1 MKHLALLILST
12 AAAVLAGCS
21 RDDGIVELP
30 LTPREGYGPF
40 EFGFALA
47 SPNTDDETDVWY
59 NIQINPL
66 SAPSGMSDVEYGGIE
81 TDFYQTVYQGYCS
94 GDISA
99 EWYDRW
105 TGLLTTALDSTRLS
119 KAPVKTRIAFAIGK
133 DASGQTVAAIDT
145 DNDLELDD
153 EKVFV
158 PADLDTI
165 WASDNKDSVA
175 LANVVTV
182 SAERYSDGEITQIT
196 VPVSVAYSRRLG
208 SLCTNFATYSETEY
222 NGVGIA
228 VRPSQYLTYSTGL
241 ELVLT
246 GDADPQTGKV
256 AASRILRIG
265 DVMNIK
271 GEILRIK
278 GVDTGNNTLLL
289 EKTGLSADET
299 YAALPGFKAYPFEG
313 SEFTSGQKVS
323 LEGLRGR
330 YVLLDFWALGCPPCL
345 DEFPVLRQLHDST
358 DREDFEIIGIIY
370 PGREDQ
376 IREII
381 SDYGIDWPQI
391 MSDKDTNDI
400 TGRYGISYFPTT
412 YLIGPDGVIIEKDIR
427 GQATVDRVLSLL
439 GKNAG

>member
-1 MKHLALLILST
+1 MKHPALLILSA

-30 LTPREGYGPF
+30 LTPQEGYGPF
-40 EFGFALA
+40 EFGFAAATL
-47 SPNTDDETDVWY
+47 NTDDETDHWY
-59 NIQINPL
+59 KTQLYPL
-66 SAPSGMSDVEYGGIE
+66 SAPSGMSEVKYGTIE
-81 TDFYQTVYQGYCS
+81 TDFYQTVYQSYCS

-99 EWYDRW
+99 EWYDTW

-145 DNDLELDD
+145 DNDLEFDD
-153 EKVFV
+153 EKVFIPTDV
-158 PADLDTI
+158 DTI
-165 WASDNKDSVA
+165 WTSDNKDSVA
-175 LANVVTV
+175 LANVIAV
-182 SAERYSDGEITQIT
+182 SAERYSNGEITQIT
-196 VPVSVAYSRRLG
+196 IPVSVSYSRRYG
-208 SLCTNFATYSETEY
+208 TVCTNFATYSETEY

-228 VRPSQYLTYSTGL
+228 VRPSQYLTYSSGL
-241 ELVLT
+241 ELVLP

-256 AASRILRIG
+256 AASRTLRIG
-265 DVMNIK
+265 NLLNIK
-271 GEILRIK
+271 GELLRIK
-278 GVDTGNNTLLL
+278 GVDDNTLLL
-289 EKTGLSADET
+289 EKTGLSAEET
-299 YAALPGFKAYPFEG
+299 YAAQPGFKAYPFEG
-313 SEFTSGQKVS
+313 AEFTSGQKVS

-381 SDYGIDWPQI
+381 SAYGIDWPQI

-427 GQATVDRVLSLL
+427 GQAIVDKVLSLL

>member
-1 MKHLALLILST
+1 MKHLALLILS
-12 AAAVLAGCS
+12 AAVAVLAGCS
-21 RDDGIVELP
+21 HDDGIVELP
-30 LTPREGYGPF
+30 LTPRQGYGPF
-40 EFGFALA
+40 ECGF
-47 SPNTDDETDVWY
+47 SGSSVNTGDETNVWY
-59 NIQINPL
+59 KTQLRPL
-66 SAPSGMSDVEYGGIE
+66 SAPPGMSDVEYGDIE
-81 TDFYQTVYQGYCS
+81 TDFYQMVYQSYCS
-94 GDISA
+94 GDISP
-99 EWYDRW
+99 EWYGQL
-105 TGLLTTALDSTRLS
+105 TGGLTVALDSTRLS
-119 KAPVKTRIAFAIGK
+119 KAPVKTKIAFALGK
-133 DASGQTVAAIDT
+133 NASGQTVAAIDT

-158 PADLDTI
+158 PADLETV

-175 LANVVTV
+175 LANIVTASV
-182 SAERYSDGEITQIT
+182 EHYSKGRISQIS
-196 VPVSVAYSRRLG
+196 VPLSVFYSR
-208 SLCTNFATYSETEY
+208 SLHYMFTSFATYSETEY
-222 NGVGIA
+222 NGVKIA

-278 GVDTGNNTLLL
+278 GVNTENNTLLL

-299 YAALPGFKAYPFEG
+299 YAAQPDFKAYPFEG
-313 SEFTSGQKVS
+313 GEFTSGQKVS

-330 YVLLDFWALGCPPCL
+330 YVLVDFWALGCPPCL
-345 DEFPVLRQLHDST
+345 DEFPVLRQLYDST
-358 DREDFEIIGIIY
+358 DRDDFEIIGIIY

-381 SDYGIDWPQI
+381 SAYGIGWPQI

-427 GQATVDRVLSLL
+427 GQAIVDKVLSLL

>member
-1 MKHLALLILST
+1 MKHPALLILSA

-30 LTPREGYGPF
+30 LTPRQGYGPF
-40 EFGFALA
+40 EFGFAAATL
-47 SPNTDDETDVWY
+47 NTDDETDHWY
-59 NIQINPL
+59 KTQLYPL
-66 SAPSGMSDVEYGGIE
+66 SAPSGMSEVKYGTIE
-81 TDFYQTVYQGYCS
+81 TDFYQTVYQSYCS

-99 EWYDRW
+99 EWYDTW

-145 DNDLELDD
+145 DNDLEFDD
-153 EKVFV
+153 EKVFIPTDV
-158 PADLDTI
+158 DTI
-165 WASDNKDSVA
+165 WTSDNKDSVA
-175 LANVVTV
+175 LANVIAV
-182 SAERYSDGEITQIT
+182 SAERYSNGEITQIT
-196 VPVSVAYSRRLG
+196 IPVSVSYSRRYG
-208 SLCTNFATYSETEY
+208 TVCTSFATYSETEY
-222 NGVGIA
+222 NGVKIA

-278 GVDTGNNTLLL
+278 GVNTENNTLLL
-289 EKTGLSADET
+289 GKTGLSADKT
-299 YAALPGFKAYPFEG
+299 YAAQPGFKAYPFEG
-313 SEFTSGQKVS
+313 GEFTSGQKVS

-345 DEFPVLRQLHDST
+345 DEFPVLRQLYDST
-358 DREDFEIIGIIY
+358 DRDDFEIIGIIY

-381 SDYGIDWPQI
+381 SAYGIGWPQI

-427 GQATVDRVLSLL
+427 GQAIVDKVLSLL

>member
-1 MKHLALLILST
+1 MKHPALLILSA

-30 LTPREGYGPF
+30 LTPQEGYGPF
-40 EFGFALA
+40 EFGFAAATL
-47 SPNTDDETDVWY
+47 NTNDETDHWY
-59 NIQINPL
+59 KTQLYPL
-66 SAPSGMSDVEYGGIE
+66 SAPSGMSEVKYGTIE
-81 TDFYQTVYQGYCS
+81 TDFYQTVYQSYCS

-99 EWYDRW
+99 EWYDTW

-158 PADLDTI
+158 PADLETV

-175 LANVVTV
+175 LANIVTASV
-182 SAERYSDGEITQIT
+182 EHYSKGRISQIS
-196 VPVSVAYSRRLG
+196 VPLSVFYSR
-208 SLCTNFATYSETEY
+208 SLHYMFTSFATYSETEY
-222 NGVGIA
+222 NGVKIA
-228 VRPSQYLTYSTGL
+228 VRPSQYLTYSSGL
-241 ELVLT
+241 ELVLP

-256 AASRILRIG
+256 AASRTLRIG
-265 DVMNIK
+265 NLLNIK
-271 GEILRIK
+271 GELLRIK
-278 GVDTGNNTLLL
+278 GVDDNTLLL
-289 EKTGLSADET
+289 EKTGLSAEET
-299 YAALPGFKAYPFEG
+299 YAAQPGFKAYPFEG
-313 SEFTSGQKVS
+313 AEFTSGQKVS

-370 PGREDQ
+370 PGREDR
-376 IREII
+376 IREIV
-381 SDYGIDWPQI
+381 STYGIDWPQI

-412 YLIGPDGVIIEKDIR
+412 YLIGPDGVIIEKDLR
-427 GQATVDRVLSLL
+427 GQAIVDKVLSLL